1 MNLKIKL
8 RTYKVEHDEI
18 DSRKYVLYQFDV
30 SKSKQIIDL
39 WMDENDDEILSFVDS
54 LHKMT
59 KENRFIVYYV
69 NYMYEYKNG
78 KIKKRKMWNR

>member
-1 MNLKIKL
+1 MNIKIKL

>member
-39 WMDENDDEILSFVDS
+39 WMDENDDEILSFLDS

-78 KIKKRKMWNR
+78 KIKKRKMWNK

>member
-1 MNLKIKL
+1 MNLKIRL

-30 SKSKQIIDL
+30 SKSKQIVDL
-39 WMDENDDEILSFVDS
+39 WMDEHDDEILSFVDS

-59 KENRFIVYYV
+59 KENNFIVYYV
-69 NYMYEYKNG
+69 NYMYEYRNG

>member
-1 MNLKIKL
+1 MNLKIRL